1 MRSKV
6 KRVVL
11 CLLILFLIV
20 SAASGEEGANS
31 LTADGAFFFPS
42 LETAYALPGENAF
55 GQVLSLIHIS
65 VHLFSNTPK
74 SFVPDLFRLLRP
86 NPLKRAYNRG
96 RFLPLRKR
104 EQ

>member
-55 GQVLSLIHIS
+55 GQVCGASRETGL
-65 VHLFSNTPK
+65 T
-74 SFVPDLFRLLRP
+74 
-86 NPLKRAYNRG
+86 
-96 RFLPLRKR
+96 FLGIPG
-104 EQ
+104 